1 MKTIAAEGNK
11 KNPSHLQLEFVDMKH
26 SGDTEFDGERNEDEW
41 CRVRLKFQVLVQTR
55 FCVLL

>member
-1 MKTIAAEGNK
+1 MKTIAAEGK
-11 KNPSHLQLEFVDMKH
+11 KKKPSHLQLGFVDMKR

-41 CRVRLKFQVLVQTR
+41 CRVHLKFQVLAQTR